1 VPIYIQKRN
10 GRRALFEAHKIHN
23 AMKKAFIAQQGASDE
38 AVLSDLTAQVVEL
51 LGERSQDATIPSVEY
66 VQDLV
71 ERVLMRGAYHEVAKA
86 YILYRARHQQQRE
99 TERLADIAGS
109 RVLVLDHEG
118 ARVAFDVQRLRS
130 RLDRLAQGLP
140 SVDVAEV
147 VEAVLRGVFSLMTLR
162 SVEDLLVHE
171 IKSRIE
177 RHYQYSA
184 LAARVVLDGLYRR
197 LLHQGLGEEALGS
210 AHAQGF
216 AGYVRQG
223 VELELLDSR
232 LLEFDLEK
240 LAGALRVERDLE
252 FHYLGMQTLADRYLL
267 RVRQGEREPFELPQ
281 WLWMR
286 VAMGMALAEKD
297 APTDWAIRFYEV
309 LSSLQVVS
317 STPTLFNSGTTHSQM
332 SSCYLN
338 AVEDSMEGIFRTYS
352 DCAQLSKW
360 AGGIGTDWTAVRSK
374 GAAIRGTNGVSQGV
388 VPFLKIFN
396 DVALAVN
403 QGGKRKGALCAY
415 LELWHRDVEEFLE
428 LKKNTGDERRRT
440 HDIHTAV
447 MIPDLFMQRVRAKE
461 NWTLFSPDT
470 VPGLQD
476 AFGQDFVRRYT
487 EAEKAGLPYSVQ
499 VPALELWRKLLT
511 MLYET
516 GHPWITFKD
525 AMNVRN
531 PQQHAGVIH
540 NSNLCTE
547 ITLNTG
553 ADETAVCNLAS
564 LNLARMV
571 ENGTLDERK
580 VRSAVTLAIRMLD
593 NVIDQN
599 FYPIEKARN
608 ANMRH
613 RPVGL
618 GLMGYQDALYQLGIE
633 FDSAEN
639 VEFADTSMELISH
652 AALLASARLAAERGA
667 YPSYEGSLWSQG
679 ILPLDTLDRL
689 EVQRG
694 FAIPVPRSTRQDW
707 ESVRQAIRTH
717 GMRNSNTLAIAPTA
731 TISNIAGT
739 VPCVEPS
746 FRNLYMKEN
755 LSGNFVV
762 INRHLVDA
770 LAARGLWNEQVLQR
784 IKYNNGSVLG
794 VEGVPAD
801 IQRLFKETFEIDPH
815 WILEAA
821 SRRSKWIDQSAST
834 NIFIKTTSGKVL
846 SEVYQRAWE
855 LGLKTTYY
863 LRTLAASQVTRADG
877 GELDPIAEIK
887 ACSITNP
894 DCEACQ

>member
-1 VPIYIQKRN
+1 MPIYIQKRN
-10 GRRALFEAHKIHN
+10 GRRALFEAHKIHT
-23 AMKKAFIAQQGASDE
+23 AMKKAFIALQGASDE
-38 AVLSDLTAQVVEL
+38 AVLNDLTAQVVEL
-51 LGERSQDATIPSVEY
+51 LGERSPDTAVPSVEY

-99 TERLADIAGS
+99 AERLADIAGS
-109 RVLVLDHEG
+109 RVMVLSG
-118 ARVAFDVQRLRS
+118 AGERVAFDVQRLRS
-130 RLDRLAQGLP
+130 RLGRLVLGLP
-140 SVDVAEV
+140 SVDVTEV
-147 VEAVLRGVFSLMTLR
+147 VEAVLRGVFSDMTLR

-171 IKSRIE
+171 VKSRIE

-197 LLHQGLGEEALGS
+197 LLHAGLGEDALGF

-216 AGYVRQG
+216 AGYVQQG
-223 VELELLDSR
+223 VELELLDTR

-286 VAMGMALAEKD
+286 VAMGMALAEKED
-297 APTDWAIRFYEV
+297 RTAWAIRFYEV

-447 MIPDLFMQRVRAKE
+447 MIPDLFMQRVRAKG

-487 EAEKAGLPYSVQ
+487 EAENAGLPYSVQ

-571 ENGTLDERK
+571 ENGALDEGK

-652 AALLASARLAAERGA
+652 AALLASAQLAAERGA

-679 ILPLDTLDRL
+679 ILPLDSLDKL
-689 EVQRG
+689 EIERG
-694 FAIPVPRSTRQDW
+694 VAIPVPRGARQDW
-707 ESVRQAIRTH
+707 ESVRKAIRTH

-877 GELDPIAEIK
+877 GELEPIAEIK

>member
-1 VPIYIQKRN
+1 MPIYIQKRN
-10 GRRALFEAHKIHN
+10 GRRALFEAHKIHT
-23 AMKKAFIAQQGASDE
+23 AMKKAFIALQGASDE
-38 AVLSDLTAQVVEL
+38 AVLNDLTAQVVEL
-51 LGERSQDATIPSVEY
+51 LGERSQETAVPSVEY

-99 TERLADIAGS
+99 AERLADIAGS
-109 RVLVLDHEG
+109 RVMVLSG
-118 ARVAFDVQRLRS
+118 AGERVAFDVQRLRS
-130 RLDRLAQGLP
+130 RLGRLVLGLP

-147 VEAVLRGVFSLMTLR
+147 VEAVLRGVFSDMTLR

-171 IKSRIE
+171 VKSRIE

-197 LLHQGLGEEALGS
+197 LLHAGLGEDTLGF

-216 AGYVRQG
+216 AGYVQQG
-223 VELELLDSR
+223 VELELLDTR

-286 VAMGMALAEKD
+286 VAMGMALAEKEERT
-297 APTDWAIRFYEV
+297 AWAIRFYEV

-447 MIPDLFMQRVRAKE
+447 MIPDLFMQRVRAKG

-476 AFGQDFVRRYT
+476 AFGQNFVRRYT
-487 EAEKAGLPYSVQ
+487 EAENAGLPYSVQ

-571 ENGTLDERK
+571 ENGALDEGK

-652 AALLASARLAAERGA
+652 AALLASAQLAAERGA

-679 ILPLDTLDRL
+679 ILPLDSLDKL
-689 EVQRG
+689 EIERG
-694 FAIPVPRSTRQDW
+694 VAIPVPRTARQDW

-755 LSGNFVV
+755 LSGSFVV

-770 LAARGLWNEQVLQR
+770 LAACGLWNEQVLQR

-877 GELDPIAEIK
+877 GELEPIAEIK